1 MKKIIFT
8 LLFSAIC
15 GLGSYA
21 ISVTLTSANS
31 YNCPGGTVTLTATPI
46 GVPAGT
52 PLTYFFYFG
61 SVSSGTLLNPSGLA
75 SSASSVTYNV
85 TPPYSGFYT
94 VKMVYGSATST
105 ATANVNVTNIPLP
118 IITGTQTVCSY
129 GTPITYNFG
138 TNYIGVNYTIALSNS
153 TGTVSSQPYTNGNF
167 NVNWTSI
174 SPGATITVTGT
185 MNGCTVSTSW
195 PVYPCCSTGLVTF
208 NNTNTSNPT
217 ILSWLG
223 VGNTVSN
230 KTFSIDGNFDVL
242 SGTVI
247 TFDNC
252 NITMG
257 TNAKINIQPNAR
269 LIFSNSHISSCQNG
283 GMWDGIYVQSST
295 SELQMQ
301 GCILEDAKTAI
312 TSDNTGNF
320 YLAGSVFNNNY
331 RNVVINNLSG
341 YSATSDHQVEAC
353 VFTCRNLHINTTMPI
368 STLVNDILM
377 GYNAVPQHG
386 TSATAFSVQY
396 NGATVY
402 CEVDFLKYPYTSKR
416 TYSGIELNNCEG
428 PTPGGGS
435 YVQIG
440 YSTTGGTYPIAM
452 LIFDYMDF
460 GLRVFNS
467 SEKSINCMYENMIDI
482 PGSSSPCCGAWAA
495 KKGST
500 YLIFNLGGN
509 GSIGEND
516 TFYNCTIGAQS
527 TNYNYT
533 NVVNCYFYAIKNT
546 CVDIEEFK
554 DNLQDIN
561 GNKMGDEFVPDLRV
575 NGGVYAYNS
584 GSSSNNNGHL
594 NIFSNYIYC
603 NYPTLATNS
612 VANYGIYVAQQS
624 LQMRTINIGFLGE
637 GNEIHDARYGIYI
650 SNVGGVPSSA
660 IPNICGNSIYFTPNL
675 NPINNNTQYFGIK
688 VSNSDNSYVA
698 NNTISN
704 TAIIPTSL
712 NTPAMKGISI
722 ETSPRARVSENKMTH
737 MAAGIYGFFTCP
749 NSSFT
754 CNTNDR
760 CYNGFNFLN
769 ATISDQGTTSS
780 SSNNQWI
787 QNLTTTGDITGSFGS
802 MFTWYYN
809 GAINSNTNPVNH
821 TTTLTNYPTYTPAA
835 INLNC
840 SPPAFASQVTY
851 REAMLGEILRN
862 EIVYDTLSQQYKLLD
877 SIFAYKEISKDTTLL
892 HLGTFEDA
900 LYQALYDSL
909 KKSNIG
915 KFQQVLNYVQDSIL
929 PDTLA
934 AKLANQNIQSQNTS
948 DENQK
953 LVNAIYLNE
962 IKNMEDSLGGAKALP
977 YDSTE
982 IAQLL
987 NVAYQN
993 PMHGGTAVYQARAML
1008 FIDVIDDVFSE
1019 KHLIH
1024 HNLPIVANLAE
1035 YKMYP
1040 NPNNGTMQ
1048 LSYSLSE
1055 NETGYV
1061 IITNLFGEKVNS
1073 YKLINGTNTINITEA
1088 ELNDGIYFYQV
1099 YKNDSKVYTGK
1110 IIINK

>member
-1 MKKIIFT
+1 MKKIIFI

-21 ISVTLTSANS
+21 ICTVSASSSTPTVCAGSQATITSS
-31 YNCPGGTVTLTATPI
+31 LSGCTGGTFNLYSGLI
-46 GVPAGT
+46 G
-52 PLTYFFYFG
+52 
-61 SVSSGTLLNPSGLA
+61 SGTLVSSNTTGLFNFYPTI
-75 SSASSVTYNV
+75 SSWYYVTN
-85 TPPYSGFYT
+85 TL
-94 VKMVYGSATST
+94 
-105 ATANVNVTNIPLP
+105 ATAPSNTFTVNITNVPLP
-118 IITGTQTVCSY
+118 FITGTQTIC
-129 GTPITYNFG
+129 TPNTPMPYNFG
-138 TNYIGVNYTIALSNS
+138 SNYVGVNYSITISPSSAGSVSNP
-153 TGTVSSQPYTNGNF
+153 PYTNGNF
-167 NVNWTSI
+167 TVTWSPLTS
-174 SPGATITVTGT
+174 GATITVTAT
-185 MNGCTVSTSW
+185 MNGCTVSSTL
-195 PVYPCCSTGLVTF
+195 PIYQCCST
-208 NNTNTSNPT
+208 
-217 ILSWLG
+217 LG
-223 VGNTVSN
+223 VYYLNPSTATYPFNAYSLSN
-230 KTFSIDGNFDVL
+230 SSLSIDGTFNVL
-242 SGTVI
+242 TDF
-247 TFDNC
+247 TFTNC

-257 TNAKINIQPNAR
+257 ANAR
-269 LIFSNSHISSCQNG
+269 INVAAGVNLHFVNSHLSACPFA

-754 CNTNDR
+754 CNTNDG
-760 CYNGFNFLN
+760 CYNGFNFSS
-769 ATISDQGTTSS
+769 AFISNQGTATSS
-780 SSNNQWI
+780 SSNKWI
-787 QNLTTTGDITGSFGS
+787 NTPTGLQKYITGSFMS
-802 MFTWYYN
+802 TPTWYYDN
-809 GAINSNTNPVNH
+809 VGGSNFNPSGTNSASLIANFWPANPNS
-821 TTTLTNYPTYTPAA
+821 L
-835 INLNC
+835 C
-840 SPPAFASQVTY
+840 SPPAFASQAAY
-851 REAMLGEILRN
+851 REAMLGAILRN
-862 EIVYDTLSQQYKLLD
+862 EIVYDTLSQGYKLQD
-877 SIFAYKEISKDTTLL
+877 SLYAYKQLRTDTTLL

-948 DENQK
+948 DDNQK

-977 YDSTE
+977 YDSAE

-1061 IITNLFGEKVNS
+1061 SFFSIMGEKLAT
-1073 YKLINGTNTINITEA
+1073 YPLINGLSILNIKETNLVN
-1088 ELNDGIYFYQV
+1088 GVYFYQV
-1099 YKNDSKVYTGK
+1099 YKNNTKVYSGK
-1110 IIINK
+1110 IVISK